1 MRNAAT
7 ACVRENNF
15 TCVIYHNFHNF
26 HNYLMLLWIFRIKD
40 IQKLDKPCP
49 KPDTSRQLDM
59 LVGSRPSRPSGT
71 RQGQLSRSAKDVD
84 NFLKKSFNRKNP
96 WNREISFSLAKTK
109 SFLGLIFSFKNA
121 FDVFFKKMKANWVEV
136 FFL

>member
-1 MRNAAT
+1 M
-7 ACVRENNF
+7 
-15 TCVIYHNFHNF
+15 
-26 HNYLMLLWIFRIKD
+26 LWIFRIKD

-96 WNREISFSLAKTK
+96 WNREISVSLAKK
-109 SFLGLIFSFKNA
+109 KVSMGWFSGLKMHLI
-121 FDVFFKKMKANWVEV
+121 FFKKKWRLIE
-136 FFL
+136 F

>member
-1 MRNAAT
+1 MRNSAAT

-15 TCVIYHNFHNF
+15 TCVIYHNFHD
-26 HNYLMLLWIFRIKD
+26 YLMLLWIFRIKD

-96 WNREISFSLAKTK
+96 WNREISF
-109 SFLGLIFSFKNA
+109 FSC
-121 FDVFFKKMKANWVEV
+121 KKKVSMGWFSALKMHLM
-136 FFL
+136 FFLKKWIE